1 MRDGAGAKRRTAR
14 GTRSS
19 ASQSPLSALLDEVFP
34 TPDSPARAPIR
45 TGPRDP
51 DAQTRLA
58 NEKHLDSEIRWLERK
73 AALGERTAEISH
85 EIRNALVAFKT
96 FLRLLPE
103 HMEDPE
109 FVGSYRESVA
119 EELARLQRL
128 LDAVLHHAHPGA
140 EDPVAGEGSETSPA
154 LHAVAQ
160 LLGHTALLRGVTLDC
175 APDAG
180 PVALSRDAL
189 QQVLLNLTLNALE
202 ATPSGGRVRLSSTSV
217 PGPGAGWVEILL
229 DDDGVGIAT
238 EDHERIFAAF
248 QSARGDRPGGLG
260 LAICRGLVEAS
271 GGEIRLSSSTSG
283 GARLV
288 VRLPA
293 R

>member
-1 MRDGAGAKRRTAR
+1 MAR
-14 GTRSS
+14 HPSI
-19 ASQSPLSALLDEVFP
+19 SALLDQVFP
-34 TPDSPARAPIR
+34 ASASAPASPQRTEPETPASA
-45 TGPRDP
+45 TG
-51 DAQTRLA
+51 
-58 NEKHLDSEIRWLERK
+58 EKHLDSQIRWLERK
-73 AALGERTAEISH
+73 SALGQHTAEISH

-103 HMEDPE
+103 QKDDPE
-109 FVGSYRESVA
+109 FIGAYRESVVG
-119 EELARLQRL
+119 ELGRLERL
-128 LDAVLHHAHPGA
+128 LDAVLHHAHPGTA
-140 EDPVAGEGSETSPA
+140 EFDTQQASESSPA
-154 LHAVAQ
+154 LEAVAQ

-202 ATPSGGRVRLSSTSV
+202 ATPSGGRVCLSSTWVS
-217 PGPGAGWVEILL
+217 GPGAGWVEIML
-229 DDDGVGIAT
+229 DDEGSGVDP

-260 LAICRGLVEAS
+260 LAISRGLVEAS
-271 GGEIRLSSSTSG
+271 GGEIRLSSSKIG
-283 GARLV
+283 GARLI

-293 R
+293 TTAD